1 VLEIMGKDRYVSRIP
16 YSELRNTKAGQ
27 PIAYLAIEDPQ
38 QKWPALRKKCD
49 TAGPFYLVWLNPGG
63 PSLDSHAWP
72 YCIETI
78 TVTAATEDALVLPD
92 PALDA
97 RSPERLGYEVYRQHC
112 STCHA
117 MNGAGPERMG
127 PDLNQPMSPTE
138 YLRDE
143 ILRQLI
149 RDPSSVRKIPD
160 SSMVGVPSLTDA
172 ELDQLLAYFRHMA
185 RRRSPL

>member
-1 VLEIMGKDRYVSRIP
+1 
-16 YSELRNTKAGQ
+16 
-27 PIAYLAIEDPQ
+27 
-38 QKWPALRKKCD
+38 
-49 TAGPFYLVWLNPGG
+49 
-63 PSLDSHAWP
+63 
-72 YCIETI
+72 
-78 TVTAATEDALVLPD
+78 
-92 PALDA
+92 
-97 RSPERLGYEVYRQHC
+97 
-112 STCHA
+112 